1 MLGAVLALT
10 PGVLAS
16 AETTIYRYADAQG
29 KTVFGDRPGS
39 NRQEVELPAVNTY
52 TPVEARGPA
61 AADATREDAAAI
73 YQSLLLTVPGDGKTI
88 RSNGGNVRVTGRV
101 EPDLRADHRAVLFV
115 DGAVAMSR
123 QVRLERAQSP
133 AERRGDIDFA
143 LHGVARGPHT
153 LRVAILDQEN
163 DVLIQSAP
171 VSFHLLRAAA
181 GLR

>member
-1 MLGAVLALT
+1 MLGAFLALT

-52 TPVEARGPA
+52 TPVEAKGPA
-61 AADATREDAAAI
+61 AATREKRAPI

-101 EPDLRADHRAVLFV
+101 EPNLRAEHRAVLFV
-115 DGAVAMSR
+115 DGAIAMSR
-123 QVRLERAQSP
+123 QGRLESAHSP
-133 AERRGDIDFA
+133 PERPGEIDFA
-143 LHGVARGPHT
+143 LQGIARGPHT
-153 LRVAILDQEN
+153 LRVAIMDQEN
-163 DVLIQSAP
+163 NILIQSAP
-171 VSFHLLRAAA
+171 VSLHLLRAAA